1 MDRDWERFKNKK
13 YNLYKLFTND
23 INYKKEY
30 FEYRMIILLGLYAKY
45 DINLNGDIDILGC
58 FEKEIKIIDK
68 KGYDLGVY
76 DELIEKFT
84 LERENISQAKQCNDN
99 LFVNP
104 FIRYILEYPKIYLNN
119 RRSDII
125 EIYKNEKVDRNEIDN
140 LVEIYGIDHL
150 LAFGTDLENENWK
163 SSLYKHL
170 QKHINGYDE
179 TCLRREDIFLE
190 HILKV
195 EHDDIDETIWKNYIY
210 YITNRIKVL
219 NYIYRNEKVNV
230 DKYSNIINILKFDL
244 WLGMIG
250 SQCNKKCVELF
261 YEAIVDVFNVAKVAK
276 EKNQQYSY
284 SLYNGKDVFEN
295 SIEYLVNR
303 KKRLCNSFSKLYILG
318 KDDIARFEEA
328 FAYEIDLILDN
339 GIVAQMV
346 KDEFKSDL
354 DTEMKY
360 KIEKKDDIQEF
371 LLENE

>member
-1 MDRDWERFKNKK
+1 MDRDWERFKNKQ

-163 SSLYKHL
+163 SSLCKHL

-244 WLGMIG
+244 WLGIIG
-250 SQCNKKCVELF
+250 GQCNKKCVELF

-339 GIVAQMV
+339 EIVAQMI

-354 DTEMKY
+354 DIEMKY
-360 KIEKKDDIQEF
+360 KIERKDDIQEF

>member
-1 MDRDWERFKNKK
+1 M
-13 YNLYKLFTND
+13 
-23 INYKKEY
+23 
-30 FEYRMIILLGLYAKY
+30 
-45 DINLNGDIDILGC
+45 
-58 FEKEIKIIDK
+58 
-68 KGYDLGVY
+68 
-76 DELIEKFT
+76 
-84 LERENISQAKQCNDN
+84 
-99 LFVNP
+99 
-104 FIRYILEYPKIYLNN
+104 
-119 RRSDII
+119 
-125 EIYKNEKVDRNEIDN
+125 
-140 LVEIYGIDHL
+140 VEIYGIDHL
-150 LAFGTDLENENWK
+150 LAFGTDLENEKWK

-190 HILKV
+190 YILKV

-219 NYIYRNEKVNV
+219 SYIYRNEKVNV

-244 WLGMIG
+244 WLGIIG
-250 SQCNKKCVELF
+250 GQCNKKCVELF
-261 YEAIVDVFNVAKVAK
+261 YEALVDVFNVAKVAK

-360 KIEKKDDIQEF
+360 KIERKDNIQEF